1 MTKEQIIRGAIL
13 GAINKRDEAEKK
25 AKNYPNNETLRENL
39 RERESELNLLYSIL
53 YDETNKE
60 EILKTK
66 DFRLYRLAIQKR
78 LENFIKAYEELE
90 AIFENDEFDCN
101 NFIVDN
107 YPFEKSFDE
116 YMQNLGDWQESIIE
130 NLNKFEK
137 Q

>member
-1 MTKEQIIRGAIL
+1 MNFKVYKSEFL
-13 GAINKRDEAEKK
+13 KK
-25 AKNYPNNETLRENL
+25 
-39 RERESELNLLYSIL
+39 LN
-53 YDETNKE
+53 
-60 EILKTK
+60 
-66 DFRLYRLAIQKR
+66 
-78 LENFIKAYEELE
+78 NFIRAYEDLE